1 MNIDV
6 PFTALVILV
15 VLAAFAI
22 LYAGIRLGMF
32 IGRLRSEKGFT
43 GRIET
48 ERLDAVKRSRAVLGG
63 QFSEQLSPYLPDFPG
78 DPTEARFIGK
88 PVDFIVFSGA
98 SHGSV
103 DEVLFIEV
111 KSGNSQLTGVERS
124 LRNAI
129 EKGKVRFVE
138 YRVSRSVDRATGKT
152 LA

>member
-1 MNIDV
+1 MNVDM
-6 PFTALVILV
+6 PYTALVILV
-15 VLAAFAI
+15 LLAAFAI

-43 GRIET
+43 GRIEA

-63 QFSEQLSPYLPDFPG
+63 QFSEQLSPYLPGFPG

-98 SHGSV
+98 SQGSV
-103 DEVLFIEV
+103 EEVLFIEV
-111 KSGNSQLTGVERS
+111 KSGNAQLTGVERS

-129 EKGKVRFVE
+129 EKGSVRFIE
-138 YRVSRSVDRATGKT
+138 YRVPGD
-152 LA
+152 

>member
-1 MNIDV
+1 MTIDA

-15 VLAAFAI
+15 LLAAFAI

-43 GRIET
+43 GRIEA

-63 QFSEQLSPYLPDFPG
+63 QFSEQLSPYFPG
-78 DPTEARFIGK
+78 FPADPTEARFIGK
-88 PVDFIVFSGA
+88 PVDFIAFAGA
-98 SHGSV
+98 STGTV

-111 KSGNSQLTGVERS
+111 KSGNAQLTGVERS

-138 YRVSRSVDRATGKT
+138 YRVGGSQK
-152 LA
+152 

>member
-1 MNIDV
+1 MNSDV
-6 PFTALVILV
+6 PFIALVILV

-43 GRIET
+43 NRIEA

-63 QFSEQLSPYLPDFPG
+63 QFSEQLSPYLPGFPG

-98 SHGSV
+98 SKGAI

-124 LRNAI
+124 LRNAV

-138 YRVSRSVDRATGKT
+138 YRVGGD
-152 LA
+152 

>member
-1 MNIDV
+1 MNVDL
-6 PFTALVILV
+6 PYTALVILV
-15 VLAAFAI
+15 VLSSFAI
-22 LYAGIRLGMF
+22 LFTGIRLGMF

-43 GRIET
+43 GRLEA

-63 QFSEQLSPYLPDFPG
+63 QFSEQLSPYLPGFPG

-98 SHGSV
+98 SSGTV

-111 KSGNSQLTGVERS
+111 KSGNAQLTGVERS

-138 YRVSRSVDRATGKT
+138 YRVIGGGDR
-152 LA
+152 